1 MIDRMLHPPLDK
13 NKLLLKHN
21 VHTVKEHMAEYKI
34 DSRSVY
40 VILDQI
46 CKNADLYQCVKQHKP
61 KRESRG
67 AFYAIHSRWLDL
79 NQVNVTAAEAEAALQ
94 MMTYE
99 EKKA

>member
-46 CKNADLYQCVKQHKP
+46 CKNADLYVSSSISP
-61 KRESRG
+61 REK
-67 AFYAIHSRWLDL
+67 
-79 NQVNVTAAEAEAALQ
+79 AEEHF
-94 MMTYE
+94 MPSIPGG
-99 EKKA
+99 